1 MSEHYTDRETELITR
16 LTVSFAKVINSFQ
29 DEHMKEFCVD
39 DRSCMIQHSLC
50 DILLSFIMAASESG
64 YEKEVLDD
72 IYEDVA
78 DAIELYSKPAG
89 QMMN

>member
-1 MSEHYTDRETELITR
+1 MPELYTDEEMSLIRE
-16 LTVSFAKVINSFQ
+16 LTQGFANVLNKFMDDNVGFS
-29 DEHMKEFCVD
+29 VD

-50 DILLSFIMAASESG
+50 DILLSFIMAASKSG